1 MVPRDSL
8 AGGDALSALRRRL
21 HRVCRSNAEE
31 GLQSSIFDGI
41 WPYGTGETGDLIFL
55 STRKRR
61 VAVVASDDG
70 AIWPKLDGDEGSF
83 R

>member
-1 MVPRDSL
+1 MVPHDSL
-8 AGGDALSALRRRL
+8 VGGDSLSALRQQL
-21 HRVCRSNAEE
+21 HRVRRSNAEE

-55 STRKRR
+55 STRKRQ

-70 AIWPKLDGDEGSF
+70 AIWSKLDGDEGGF
-83 R
+83 W